1 MSGKPRVPIRAPRG
15 AEIHMDVEKMHAL
28 FDGAGASLDYGT
40 KTERLIMAGDLA
52 KVAMRA
58 AKAGTPLS
66 VFSWEYGTDALQT
79 ALTER
84 LQRFVQH
91 GRRQVADELQRQR
104 DAAAGT
110 SAKLAEP
117 LRLAAKRRQPK
128 RVPGPG
134 TTEAAA
140 VTAVG
145 ISAGVAAAMRGSAG
159 TAIVAKA
166 GPPATA
172 ADLET
177 VIMAAGDDALLR
189 LAASVHDLVSLGRAE
204 EAKAR
209 QDEIEDAV
217 YSALLDGNTCDECEA
232 MDGQTTTDLAEAE
245 GWTPWPDCAGGSR
258 CRCVTVY
265 QLRQ

>member
-1 MSGKPRVPIRAPRG
+1 MARKVRTPTRAPRG

-28 FDGAGASLDYGT
+28 FDGAASSLDNGT

-66 VFSWEYGTDALQT
+66 VFSWEYGADALQT

-91 GRRQVADELQRQR
+91 GRRQVADELHRQKR
-104 DAAAGT
+104 AAGVT
-110 SAKLAEP
+110 RGLAEP
-117 LRLAAKRRQPK
+117 LRQAAKRRQPA
-128 RVPGPG
+128 RLPGPNA
-134 TTEAAA
+134 TEAVAA
-140 VTAVG
+140 VAVG
-145 ISAGVAAAMRGSAG
+145 VSAVVAAAMREAAAS
-159 TAIVAKA
+159 AIVAKA
-166 GPPATA
+166 GPPASA
-172 ADLET
+172 AELES
-177 VIMAAGDDALLR
+177 VIMTAGDDALLR
-189 LAASVHDLVSLGRAE
+189 MAVSVHDLVSLGRAE

-232 MDGQTTTDLAEAE
+232 MDGTTTTDLAEAA
-245 GWTPWPDCAGGSR
+245 GWTPNGDCQGGSR

-265 QLRQ
+265 ELRQ

>member
-1 MSGKPRVPIRAPRG
+1 MSRKPRVPTRAPRG
-15 AEIHMDVEKMHAL
+15 VEIHMDVEKMHAL
-28 FDGAGASLDYGT
+28 FDSAGASLDYGT

-52 KVAMRA
+52 RVAMRA

-66 VFSWEYGTDALQT
+66 VFSWSYGTDELQT

-91 GRRQVADELQRQR
+91 GRRQVADELQRQ
-104 DAAAGT
+104 AAAAASPG
-110 SAKLAEP
+110 KLAEP
-117 LRLAAKRRQPK
+117 LRQAAKRRQPK
-128 RVPGPG
+128 RIPGPVA
-134 TTEAAA
+134 TAAA
-140 VTAVG
+140 AATAVG
-145 ISAGVAAAMRGSAG
+145 VSAGVAAAMREAAG
-159 TAIVAKA
+159 TAIVAKG
-166 GPPATA
+166 GPPASA
-172 ADLET
+172 AELET
-177 VIMAAGDDALLR
+177 VITAAGDDALLR
-189 LAASVHDLVSLGRAE
+189 MAASVHDLVSLGRAE

-232 MDGQTTTDLAEAE
+232 MDGTTTTDLAEAE
-245 GWTPWPDCAGGSR
+245 GWTPLPDCAGGSR

>member
-1 MSGKPRVPIRAPRG
+1 MSGKPRTPTRAPRG
-15 AEIHMDVEKMHAL
+15 VEIHMDAQKMHAL
-28 FDGAGASLDYGT
+28 FDSAGASLDYGT

-52 KVAMRA
+52 KAAMRA
-58 AKAGTPLS
+58 AKAGKPLS
-66 VFSWEYGTDALQT
+66 VFSWDYGTEELQT

-91 GRRQVADELQRQR
+91 GRRQVADELQRQK
-104 DAAAGT
+104 DAAGVT
-110 SAKLAEP
+110 RGLAEP
-117 LRLAAKRRQPK
+117 LRLAANRRQPK
-128 RVPGPG
+128 RVPGPN

-145 ISAGVAAAMRGSAG
+145 ISAGVAAAMREAAG
-159 TAIVAKA
+159 KAIMAKA

-172 ADLET
+172 AELET
-177 VIMAAGDDALLR
+177 VITAAGDDALLR
-189 LAASVHDLVSLGRAE
+189 LAVSVHDLVSLGRAE

-245 GWTPWPDCAGGSR
+245 GWTPLPDCAGGSR